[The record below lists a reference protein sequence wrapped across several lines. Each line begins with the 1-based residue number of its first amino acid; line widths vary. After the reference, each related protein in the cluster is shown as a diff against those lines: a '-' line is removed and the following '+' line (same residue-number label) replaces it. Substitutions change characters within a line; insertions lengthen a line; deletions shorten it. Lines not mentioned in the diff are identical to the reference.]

1 MSNLYLNLESKIEIL
16 NRFLLSDFEITE
28 DCFKDYKSIKSI
40 LSSKILAEKLN
51 INSGLLQQFEVALNY
66 FNKHK
71 KNDKVSKVAALRLI
85 SWLDTISKTSGQ
97 NFKVDIE
104 KILSDENLAIKQVRV
119 LELLLRELILFHNGG
134 KDSLAMKLNTL
145 MKEETIKKWID
156 SGDET
161 GVLSGTT
168 FSELSAI
175 FLDKRIFASYDELF
189 QEENGLK
196 YDKNKIKSLRFF
208 LEDIRLIRNTIA
220 HNKKVSPVQIE
231 LLNTYYSEIIEP
243 VKYAK
248 INGLTEVDPD
258 SYKDISDEEVKTYVK
273 SIEEDLSEVK
283 EGLDELSSKID
294 EGFTKVLNDTNTLKD
309 VSKKNK
315 STLKYIFGGVV
326 ILLILISGLLYLTN
340 NNNSNTETI
349 KDDLK
354 DVKEII
360 SGDSELKNMNNSGDL
375 NIVKDLNENTL
386 DVESKKLAVI
396 YFDNTSEEPRLNKL
410 KKGLAGMLI
419 SDLSNV
425 NMIDI
430 VERDRIEEILN
441 EQKLNNSEKFD
452 QNSASQVGKLL
463 GAEMIL
469 TGAYFEMFGSF
480 RIDARFIDVETGKI
494 LKSEG
499 VDGKSSN
506 FFKLEKQL
514 IWKIIKN
521 LEITLSD
528 KERKAIEERQKN
540 QNISYEDAL
549 LFSQALEEIDS
560 GNNVE
565 AIKLLE
571 RVLANNPKFK
581 TALDELNKLKTNV

>member
-40 LSSKILAEKLN
+40 LESKILAEKLN

>member
-16 NRFLLSDFEITE
+16 NRFLMSDFEITD
-28 DCFKDYKSIKSI
+28 DCYKDYKSIKSK
-40 LSSKILAEKLN
+40 LSADVLATKLN
-51 INSGLLQQFEVALNY
+51 INSALLQQFEVALNY
-66 FNKHK
+66 FYKHK
-71 KNDKVSKVAALRLI
+71 KNEKVNNIATLRLI
-85 SWLDTISKTSGQ
+85 SWLDTISKSSGQ

-104 KILSDENLAIKQVRV
+104 KLLSDETIAIKQVRA
-119 LELLLRELILFHNGG
+119 LELLLRDLIKSHNGG
-134 KDSLAMKLNTL
+134 KDSLVVKLNSL
-145 MKEETIKKWID
+145 MKKEIVQKWID

-175 FLDKRIFASYDELF
+175 FLDKRIFPSYEDLF
-189 QEENGLK
+189 KQENGLK

-231 LLNTYYSEIIEP
+231 LLNAYYSEIIKP
-243 VKYAK
+243 VEFGK
-248 INGLTEVDPD
+248 INGLTEVDPTL
-258 SYKDISDEEVKTYVK
+258 YLNISDEEVKTYVK

-309 VSKKNK
+309 VSKKNQ

-326 ILLILISGLLYLTN
+326 IVLILISGLLYTTN
-340 NNNSNTETI
+340 NNSSNTETI

-360 SGDSELKNMNNSGDL
+360 SGDSELKNMNNSSDL
-375 NIVKDLNENTL
+375 NIVKDLNEKTL
-386 DVESKKLAVI
+386 DIESKRLAII
-396 YFDNTSEEPRLNKL
+396 YFDNTSEEARLNKL

>member
-258 SYKDISDEEVKTYVK
+258 SYTDISDEEVKTYVK

-309 VSKKNK
+309 VSKKNQ

>member
-16 NRFLLSDFEITE
+16 NRFLMSDFEITD
-28 DCFKDYKSIKSI
+28 DCYKDYKSIKSK
-40 LSSKILAEKLN
+40 LSADVLATKLN
-51 INSGLLQQFEVALNY
+51 INSALLQQFEVALNY
-66 FNKHK
+66 YYKHK
-71 KNDKVSKVAALRLI
+71 KNEKVNNIATLRLI
-85 SWLDTISKTSGQ
+85 SWLDTISKSSGQ

-104 KILSDENLAIKQVRV
+104 KLLSDETIAIKQVRA
-119 LELLLRELILFHNGG
+119 LELLLRDLIKSHNGG
-134 KDSLAMKLNTL
+134 KDSLVVKLNSL
-145 MKEETIKKWID
+145 MKEETVQKWID

-175 FLDKRIFASYDELF
+175 FLDKRIFASYEDLF
-189 QEENGLK
+189 KQENGLK

-231 LLNTYYSEIIEP
+231 LLNAYYSEIIKP
-243 VKYAK
+243 VEFGK
-248 INGLTEVDPD
+248 INGLTEVDPTL
-258 SYKDISDEEVKTYVK
+258 YLNISDEEIKTYVK
-273 SIEEDLSEVK
+273 NVREDLIEVK
-283 EGLDELSSKID
+283 ESLDELSSKVD
-294 EGFTKVLNDTNTLKD
+294 EGFKKVLNDTDTLKT
-309 VSKKNK
+309 VNKKNQ
-315 STLKYIFGGVV
+315 STLQYIFGGVV
-326 ILLILISGLLYLTN
+326 ILLILISGLLYTTN
-340 NNNSNTETI
+340 NNSSNTETI

-386 DVESKKLAVI
+386 DIESKRLAII

-441 EQKLNNSEKFD
+441 EQKLNNSEEFD
-452 QNSASQVGKLL
+452 QKSASQVGKLL

-528 KERKAIEERQKN
+528 KERKAIEERQKS

-560 GNNVE
+560 GNKSE
-565 AIKLLE
+565 AIKILE
-571 RVLANNPKFK
+571 NILIKNPKFK
-581 TALDELNKLKTNV
+581 TAIDELKKLQINI

>member
-51 INSGLLQQFEVALNY
+51 INSVLLQQFEVALNY

-104 KILSDENLAIKQVRV
+104 KNLSDENLAIKQVRV
-119 LELLLRELILFHNGG
+119 LELLLRELIKSHNGG
-134 KDSLAMKLNTL
+134 KDSLVVKLNSL
-145 MKEETIKKWID
+145 MKKEIVQKWID

-175 FLDKRIFASYDELF
+175 FLDKRIFASYDDLF
-189 QEENGLK
+189 KQENGLK

-258 SYKDISDEEVKTYVK
+258 SYTDISDEEVKTYVK

-309 VSKKNK
+309 VSKKNQ

-326 ILLILISGLLYLTN
+326 IVLILISGLLYTTN
-340 NNNSNTETI
+340 NNSSNTETI

-360 SGDSELKNMNNSGDL
+360 SGDSELKNMNNSSDL
-375 NIVKDLNENTL
+375 NIVKDLNEKTL
-386 DVESKKLAVI
+386 DIESKRLAII
-396 YFDNTSEEPRLNKL
+396 YFDNTSEEARLNKL

>member
-134 KDSLAMKLNTL
+134 KDNLAMKLNTL

-243 VKYAK
+243 VKYGK

-258 SYKDISDEEVKTYVK
+258 SYSDISDEEVKTYIK

-309 VSKKNK
+309 VGKKNQ

-340 NNNSNTETI
+340 NNSSNTETI

-386 DVESKKLAVI
+386 DVESKKLAII

-430 VERDRIEEILN
+430 VERDKIQEILN

-549 LFSQALEEIDS
+549 LFSQALEEIDL

-565 AIKLLE
+565 AINLLE

-581 TALDELNKLKTNV
+581 TALDELNKLKTNI